1 MVRFPTMRPR
11 QAAIIW
17 AATALIVGMTIY
29 PPWACVETRGLR
41 SATGYHWFFTH
52 PEGICLAANLDY
64 PRLLIQWAVASLVAA
79 ALYLAWPPPAFF
91 FWSAG
96 ALKGLFSLA
105 VIACLAWLFYGICEE
120 LQPRVASAL
129 PVGWR
134 PKGPHWL
141 FGYGLFTA
149 LAIYSLA
156 GKKVVL
162 VDKIKHFVQS
172 ERRD

>member
-79 ALYLAWPPPAFF
+79 ALYFAWPPPVSF
-91 FWSAG
+91 SG
-96 ALKGLFSLA
+96 APERSRACSVWRSSLA
-105 VIACLAWLFYGICEE
+105 LPGSFM
-120 LQPRVASAL
+120 ASA
-129 PVGWR
+129 
-134 PKGPHWL
+134 KS
-141 FGYGLFTA
+141 
-149 LAIYSLA
+149 YSH
-156 GKKVVL
+156 G
-162 VDKIKHFVQS
+162 
-172 ERRD
+172 